1 MTINQLQY
9 YIEIVRQKSFTRAAE
24 NLFVSQSAL
33 SKSVRALEQEFET
46 ELIDHS
52 SKDFLLTPEGELFYE
67 YARKILDFFN
77 MQTRELHQR
86 LHDMGGSL
94 NIGIPPTSGTVYFYS
109 HIREYR
115 ERYPNVNLNIL
126 EVPSKT
132 LLKEMDMNRLD
143 MGAVLEPFS
152 NSQYVSKP
160 VYRAEIVLT
169 VSKAHPLAARK
180 YVSFSELQNEKF
192 LMMSSDFIYHDI
204 IISLCKEAG
213 FTPNIAFK
221 SSQWDLIFEMAS
233 DNQGITFFPIPLLA
247 KRDCA
252 NIRQI
257 HLKNPEAH
265 WVLSIAYRKD
275 KFITPPMQRFL
286 ALCNEV

>member
-9 YIEIVRQKSFTRAAE
+9 YVEIVCQKSFTRAAE
-24 NLFVSQSAL
+24 SLFVSQSAL
-33 SKSVRALEQEFET
+33 SKSVRTLEQEFET

-109 HIREYR
+109 LIREYR
-115 ERYPNVNLNIL
+115 ERYPNVDLNIL
-126 EVPSKT
+126 EVPSKI

-152 NSQYVSKP
+152 NSQYISKP
-160 VYRAEIVLT
+160 VYQAEIVLT
-169 VSKAHPLAARK
+169 DRK
-180 YVSFSELQNEKF
+180 SV
-192 LMMSSDFIYHDI
+192 
-204 IISLCKEAG
+204 
-213 FTPNIAFK
+213 
-221 SSQWDLIFEMAS
+221 
-233 DNQGITFFPIPLLA
+233 
-247 KRDCA
+247 
-252 NIRQI
+252 
-257 HLKNPEAH
+257 
-265 WVLSIAYRKD
+265 V
-275 KFITPPMQRFL
+275 
-286 ALCNEV
+286 